1 MATLISKVF
10 KKNKIRKKLI
20 LYFMITTSLMAA
32 TSFYTYY
39 NAKMLM
45 KQMDSLFISNISLN
59 ELQDA
64 VTNVQQN
71 LESYLDT
78 KHSDSLRN
86 FLGSKNT
93 LQQHTKKISEEADY
107 SSNGLLLRDIS
118 NMINNY
124 LISAD
129 DAVQSK
135 RARDINRYIT
145 YYNDANRIF
154 GYIDNYIQKLN
165 NELLKENTR
174 RYNLVANRIEIVQL
188 INIAVIIGVIL
199 FNLVFMLLSTYKTTK
214 PLIKLSQAA
223 DEISRGNFDVPEVP
237 ADTEDEISVMAN
249 AFNKMA
255 SSVREHIDAL
265 KEKALLQN
273 KLKEQELQ
281 NLIMKTHLK
290 EAELQALQS
299 QINPHFI
306 FNTLNTGAQIAMM
319 EGADKTCYFIEN
331 VANLF
336 RYNLKKL
343 DRSVSLSEE
352 ISNIDTYIFILK
364 TRFTDRIKFVQN
376 IESDRLDIQM
386 PCMILQ
392 PIVENAFIH
401 GIGNLETGG
410 TITLSVKNTESFVE
424 VSVTDDGKGMDAQR
438 VQQLLQNPDNTA
450 NNIQNHE
457 PSNIEAKKGH
467 TTGIGMGNV
476 ISRLNIFYGKEDI
489 VSINSE
495 TGKGTTVCIKI
506 PVNVKENS
514 YV

>member
-1 MATLISKVF
+1 MITAINKIF
-10 KKNKIRKKLI
+10 KKNRIRKKLM

-39 NAKMLM
+39 NARMLM
-45 KQMDSLFISNISLN
+45 NQMDSLFVSNISLN

-64 VTNVQQN
+64 VTDVHQN

-93 LQQHTKKISEEADY
+93 LQQLSRKISEGADY
-107 SSNGLLLRDIS
+107 STNGMLLRDIS
-118 NMINNY
+118 SMINNY

-129 DAVQSK
+129 DAVGSK

-154 GYIDNYIQKLN
+154 GYIDIYITKLN
-165 NELLKENTR
+165 NELLKENTV
-174 RYNLVANRIEIVQL
+174 RYHVAANRIEIVQM
-188 INIAVIIGVIL
+188 INIAIIIGVIL
-199 FNLVFMLLSTYKTTK
+199 FNLVFMLLMTYKTTK
-214 PLIKLSQAA
+214 PIVTLSQAA
-223 DEISRGNFDVPEVP
+223 DEISRGNFNVPEVDV
-237 ADTEDEISVMAN
+237 DTEDEISVMAK

-255 SSVREHIDAL
+255 SSVKDHIDAL
-265 KEKALLQN
+265 KETALLQN

-331 VANLF
+331 VASLF

-343 DRSVSLSEE
+343 DRTVSLGEE
-352 ISNIDTYIFILK
+352 IRNIDTYIFILK
-364 TRFTDRIKFVQN
+364 TRFTDRIQFVQN
-376 IESDRLDIQM
+376 IEADNLDIQM

-401 GIGNLETGG
+401 GIGNLEAGG
-410 TITLSVKNTESFVE
+410 TITLTVKSSDTCVE
-424 VSVTDDGKGMDAQR
+424 IIVSDNGKGMDDQKVR
-438 VQQLLQNPDNTA
+438 QLLNCGDDLPK
-450 NNIQNHE
+450 HE
-457 PSNIEAKKGH
+457 SGSLDSKKGH

-476 ISRLNIFYGKEDI
+476 INRLNIFYGQSNIVDI
-489 VSINSE
+489 QSQP
-495 TGKGTTVCIKI
+495 GKGTSVSIKI
-506 PVNVKENS
+506 PVILKEKE

>member
-1 MATLISKVF
+1 MVTFINKVF
-10 KKNKIRKKLI
+10 RKNRIRKKLI

-39 NAKMLM
+39 NARMLVN
-45 KQMDSLFISNISLN
+45 QMDSLFVSNISLN
-59 ELQDA
+59 ELQDS
-64 VTNVQQN
+64 VTSVQRS

-86 FLGSKNT
+86 FLGSKNM
-93 LQQHTKKISEEADY
+93 LQQLSEKIIDEADY
-107 SSNGLLLRDIS
+107 STNGLLLRDIS
-118 NMINNY
+118 SMINNY
-124 LISAD
+124 LNSAD
-129 DAVQSK
+129 NAVGSK
-135 RARDINRYIT
+135 RARDINSYIT
-145 YYNDANRIF
+145 YYNDANRIY
-154 GYIDNYIQKLN
+154 GYIDIYTSKLN
-165 NELLKENTR
+165 NELLKENTAN
-174 RYNLVANRIEIVQL
+174 YHIAANRIEIVQR
-188 INIAVIIGVIL
+188 INIAIILGVIL
-199 FNLVFMLLSTYKTTK
+199 FNLVFMLLITYKTTK
-214 PLIKLSQAA
+214 PIIKLSQAA
-223 DEISRGNFDVPEVP
+223 DEISRGNFDVPEVDV
-237 ADTEDEISVMAN
+237 DTEDEISVMAN
-249 AFNKMA
+249 AFNKMT
-255 SSVREHIDAL
+255 SSIRDHIDAL

-352 ISNIDTYIFILK
+352 IENIGTYIFILK
-364 TRFTDRIKFVQN
+364 TRFTDRIEFIQS
-376 IESDRLDIQM
+376 IETDNLDVQM

-401 GIGNLETGG
+401 GIGSFESGG
-410 TITLSVKNTESFVE
+410 TITLSVKSLDNYIEIT
-424 VSVTDDGKGMDAQR
+424 VSDNGKGMDEQKVR
-438 VQQLLQNPDNTA
+438 QLLGNPDV
-450 NNIQNHE
+450 IPEHE
-457 PSNIEAKKGH
+457 SSSIEEKKGH

-476 ISRLNIFYGKEDI
+476 ISRLNIFFGQDDI
-489 VSINSE
+489 VSINSQPE
-495 TGKGTTVCIKI
+495 KGTSVCIKI
-506 PVNVKENS
+506 PVTLKENA

>member
-1 MATLISKVF
+1 MMSFIHKAL
-10 KKNKIRKKLI
+10 KKNRIRKKLI

-45 KQMDSLFISNISLN
+45 NQMDSLFVSNISLN

-93 LQQHTKKISEEADY
+93 LQQLSKKIAEEADY
-107 SSNGLLLRDIS
+107 STNGLLLRDIS

-129 DAVQSK
+129 NAVASK

-154 GYIDNYIQKLN
+154 GYIDIYINKLN
-165 NELLKENTR
+165 NELLKENTG
-174 RYNLVANRIEIVQL
+174 RYHVVANRIEIVQM
-188 INIAVIIGVIL
+188 INITIILGVVL
-199 FNLVFMLLSTYKTTK
+199 FNLVFMLLMTYKTTK
-214 PLIKLSQAA
+214 PIIKLSQAA
-223 DEISRGNFDVPEVP
+223 DEISRGNFDVPEV
-237 ADTEDEISVMAN
+237 AVDTEDEISVMAK

-255 SSVREHIDAL
+255 SSVRDHIDAL
-265 KEKALLQN
+265 NEKALLQN

-364 TRFTDRIKFVQN
+364 TRFTDRIEFVQN
-376 IESDRLDIQM
+376 IETDDLDIQM

-401 GIGNLETGG
+401 GIGNLESGG
-410 TITLSVKNTESFVE
+410 TITLSVKSSDKYVE
-424 VSVTDDGKGMDAQR
+424 IIVSDNGKGMDEQK
-438 VQQLLQNPDNTA
+438 VQQLLHSAEDMPKYEAGTID
-450 NNIQNHE
+450 
-457 PSNIEAKKGH
+457 AKKGH

-476 ISRLNIFYGKEDI
+476 ISRLNIFYGQTDI
-489 VSINSE
+489 VSIQSQLE
-495 TGKGTTVCIKI
+495 KGTSVHIKI
-506 PVNVKENS
+506 PVTVKEDV